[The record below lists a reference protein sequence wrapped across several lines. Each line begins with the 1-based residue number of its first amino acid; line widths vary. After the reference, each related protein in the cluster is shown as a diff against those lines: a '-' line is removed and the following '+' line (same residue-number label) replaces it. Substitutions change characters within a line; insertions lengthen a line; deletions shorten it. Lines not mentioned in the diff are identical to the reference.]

1 MIQDASDE
9 DVRLVARIVVEGH
22 LGFTLSMAFMV
33 HHLGLLGSSLN
44 LLGTAMVE
52 RTEDDGGTE
61 LHEAPEANEEGAAA
75 LEGPL
80 MLMS

>member
-1 MIQDASDE
+1 MIQDASDKY
-9 DVRLVARIVVEGH
+9 VRLVAGIVVEGH

-33 HHLGLLGSSLN
+33 HHLSLLSSSLD

-52 RTEDDGGTE
+52 RTEDDSGTK
-61 LHEAPEANEEGAAA
+61 LHEAPEANEEGTAA